1 MSYFDLFPQYV
12 MLYYWCIDFSTLSS
26 YIYYYFFFFF
36 DEEKQKILMIE
47 DQLVWGF
54 MEMIY

>member
-1 MSYFDLFPQYV
+1 MSYFDLFPN
-12 MLYYWCIDFSTLSS
+12 MWC
-26 YIYYYFFFFF
+26 YITDVSIFLLCLVIYTTTSFFF